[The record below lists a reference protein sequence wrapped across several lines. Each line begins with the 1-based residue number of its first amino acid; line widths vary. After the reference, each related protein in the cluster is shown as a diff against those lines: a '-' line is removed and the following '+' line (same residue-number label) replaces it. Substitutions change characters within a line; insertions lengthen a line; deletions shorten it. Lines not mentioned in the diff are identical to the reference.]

1 VCVYRV
7 CVTHRYILKYRTKIT
22 EVKEHEVLGRIVR
35 VDGNVS
41 VLWVRRK
48 ELGAEYLG

>member
-1 VCVYRV
+1 VYRV

-22 EVKEHEVLGRIVR
+22 EVKEHEVLRENSMGADVT
-35 VDGNVS
+35 DGWMV
-41 VLWVRRK
+41 WVHRK